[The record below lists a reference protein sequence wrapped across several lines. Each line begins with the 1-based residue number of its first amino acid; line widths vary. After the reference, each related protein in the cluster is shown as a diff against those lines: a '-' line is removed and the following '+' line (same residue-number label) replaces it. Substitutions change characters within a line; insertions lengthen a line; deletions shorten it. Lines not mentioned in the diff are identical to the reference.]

1 MDIKDALGKKTY
13 VVLGDTINEEKY
25 AFKIKKELIRL
36 GYEIFAVGKEHGS
49 INECS
54 INEFDKD
61 IDVLVFCINPAKGIM
76 LLKECTRKISCAVIQ
91 PGAGSAEIEEEL
103 SSRSIPFVNDCIY
116 KAMLNV

>member
-1 MDIKDALGKKTY
+1 MNIKDALGKKTY
-13 VVLGDTINEEKY
+13 VILGDTVNEEKY
-25 AFKIKKELIRL
+25 AYKIKEELIKH
-36 GYEIFAVGKEHGS
+36 GYDTFAVGKEHS
-49 INECS
+49 S
-54 INEFDKD
+54 INEFEKD

-116 KAMLNV
+116 KAILNA

>member
-36 GYEIFAVGKEHGS
+36 GYETFAVGKEHG
-49 INECS
+49 S

-116 KAMLNV
+116 KTMLNV